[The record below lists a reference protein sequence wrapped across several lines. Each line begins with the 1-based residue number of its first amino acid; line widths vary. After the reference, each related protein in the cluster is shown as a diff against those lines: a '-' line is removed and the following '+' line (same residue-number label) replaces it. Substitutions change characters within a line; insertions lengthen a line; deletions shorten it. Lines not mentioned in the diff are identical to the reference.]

1 MCVYSIIRWQDRQL
15 PTPELQAI
23 FNEGNHQESAIKLDL
38 LKAGIEINESQTE
51 VSFPEYR
58 LFGHIDGSYAK
69 GKKTWA
75 VEFKSISEHLFKV
88 MNTADDFINS
98 KFPHHRCYIPQIQL
112 YMFGRKLKS
121 GLLIL
126 KNKNSGWLKE
136 IEVKLDK
143 TLCQFYLDKCTR
155 INKCVDESKII
166 LHETYQIK
174 EIADFDKK
182 KDREDYQEI
191 KNGACKLVEQ
201 CLPERIT
208 DNCVCSMC
216 NFSNICLPSEIRE
229 ERAKVWINEHL

>member
-1 MCVYSIIRWQDRQL
+1 MLIEKILNQFEKKAKQKFPVHANRVSSIGFPCTRMCVYSIIRWQDRQL

-51 VSFPEYR
+51 VSFPDYR
-58 LFGHIDGSYAK
+58 LFGHIDGSYTK

-75 VEFKSISEHLFKV
+75 VEFKSISEHLFKA

-98 KFPHHRCYIPQIQL
+98 KFPHHRCYIPQLQL

-174 EIADFDKK
+174 EIADFDKIQK
-182 KDREDYQEI
+182 AYGMKPY
-191 KNGACKLVEQ
+191 AFL
-201 CLPERIT
+201 L
-208 DNCVCSMC
+208 
-216 NFSNICLPSEIRE
+216 
-229 ERAKVWINEHL
+229 